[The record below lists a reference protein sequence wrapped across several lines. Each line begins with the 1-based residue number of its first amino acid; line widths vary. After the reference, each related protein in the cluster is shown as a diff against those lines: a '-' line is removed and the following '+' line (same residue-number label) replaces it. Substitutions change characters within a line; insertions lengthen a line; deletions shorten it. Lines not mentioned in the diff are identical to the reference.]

1 MLITNIAISAIKVTT
16 IVRAMIHRVEFS
28 VHRFHLHV
36 AVVFVASVVTGG
48 VYIVP
53 LPSGEVV
60 ISCGVVVALSSEST
74 LIKNK
79 ATKVICG
86 VMENDF
92 CMYMRT

>member
-1 MLITNIAISAIKVTT
+1 MLITKITINAIKVAT
-16 IVRAMIHRVEFS
+16 IVKVMIHRVESS

-60 ISCGVVVALSSEST
+60 NSLSSCGVVVALSSEST
-74 LIKNK
+74 LIKIK
-79 ATKVICG
+79 QPRLYVELW
-86 VMENDF
+86 VL
-92 CMYMRT
+92 